1 MTPREIRAEL
11 ILRGINQ
18 RSIADQLGVSES
30 AVSHVISGRKR
41 SDRIRRA
48 VARALGKPVHRVFP
62 DEVA

>member
-18 RSIADQLGVSES
+18 RQIAAQLGVSES
-30 AVSHVISGRKR
+30 IISHVISGRRR

-48 VARALGKPVHRVFP
+48 IARALGKPVHRVFP